1 MIRIY
6 ILLSKKQ
13 MTCIISCVINTLCV
27 YLLLINGLTQICH
40 CFKRRLYQ
48 GFYFF
53 LISRL
58 FPNNFLIYL
67 KAIVMLHDN
76 VYQLYLLE
84 YTVLLFFVISDTKHA
99 NVTKF
104 PSDEQEYNNFSKR
117 YEYRRSLI
125 LLFIWL
131 ILPVVIH
138 LS

>member
-1 MIRIY
+1 
-6 ILLSKKQ
+6 
-13 MTCIISCVINTLCV
+13 
-27 YLLLINGLTQICH
+27 
-40 CFKRRLYQ
+40 
-48 GFYFF
+48 
-53 LISRL
+53 
-58 FPNNFLIYL
+58 
-67 KAIVMLHDN
+67 MLHDN

-99 NVTKF
+99 NVTRF

-117 YEYRRSLI
+117 YEYRRSLV